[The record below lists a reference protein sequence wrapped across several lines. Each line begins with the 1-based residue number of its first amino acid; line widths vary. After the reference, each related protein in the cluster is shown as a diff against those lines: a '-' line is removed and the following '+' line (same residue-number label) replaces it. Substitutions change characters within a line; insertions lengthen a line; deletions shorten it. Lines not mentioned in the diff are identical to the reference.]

1 MSSHRMPIRPGLA
14 AAVLAGALALAGAVS
29 APATAQYYGG
39 GGAHSGRGDT
49 DSRNNRV
56 TVSIRVVTVGDFC
69 VRAIEAVGYDPRLN
83 TRLYRIGFD
92 SGPMTSLGVTAY
104 ENAFSSARTQGDAMA
119 ALSAAHYD
127 ARPYRR
133 GPGAC

>member
-1 MSSHRMPIRPGLA
+1 MSHYPMSFRAGLGA
-14 AAVLAGALALAGAVS
+14 AALVGALTLAGALSVPAV
-29 APATAQYYGG
+29 AQYPG

-83 TRLYRIGFD
+83 TRLYRVGFD

-104 ENAFSSARTQGDAMA
+104 ENAFSSARTQGDAMMALA
-119 ALSAAHYD
+119 AARHD
-127 ARPYRR
+127 ARPYQR
-133 GPGAC
+133 GPGEC

>member
-1 MSSHRMPIRPGLA
+1 MFSHRATFRSGLA
-14 AAVLAGALALAGAVS
+14 AAVLVGSLALATAVS
-29 APATAQYYGG
+29 APAVAQYHG
-39 GGAHSGRGDT
+39 GGAQSGRGDT

-83 TRLYRIGFD
+83 TRLYRVGFD

-104 ENAFSSARTQGDAMA
+104 ENAFSSARTQGDAMMALA
-119 ALSAAHYD
+119 AARHD

-133 GPGAC
+133 GPGEC

>member
-1 MSSHRMPIRPGLA
+1 MSSHRTSFRVGLA
-14 AAVLAGALALAGAVS
+14 AAALVGSLALATAVS
-29 APATAQYYGG
+29 APAVAQYYGG
-39 GGAHSGRGDT
+39 GAVSGRGDT

-56 TVSIRVVTVGDFC
+56 TVSIRVVTVGDVC

-83 TRLYRIGFD
+83 TRLYRIAFD

-104 ENAFSSARTQGDAMA
+104 ENAFSSARTQSDAMA
-119 ALSAAHYD
+119 ALAVAQHD

-133 GPGAC
+133 GPGGC

>member
-1 MSSHRMPIRPGLA
+1 MSRYPMSFRAGLGA
-14 AAVLAGALALAGAVS
+14 AALVVALTLAGALSVPAV
-29 APATAQYYGG
+29 AQYPG

-83 TRLYRIGFD
+83 TRLYRVGFD

-104 ENAFSSARTQGDAMA
+104 ENAFSSARTQGDAMMALA
-119 ALSAAHYD
+119 AARHD
-127 ARPYRR
+127 ARPYQR
-133 GPGAC
+133 GPGEC